1 MKITTKLTI
10 IILLPIA
17 SSLFV
22 TYLYFS
28 QYKKLSE
35 FVESESYTDKFII
48 SLHRLEN
55 HTNEY
60 LRFKYSRIIAQW
72 RIAYEDVNISAGD
85 LPVIN
90 EDARRVKNRVI
101 TRTKNIHFLFEKIIK
116 NSRKAANGETKE
128 NVLILRVGAQLM
140 ANIKANANDTEK
152 ISFIASREILKQEE
166 YTAKLIGF
174 VIILMCFIIGLMVY
188 IRRSITKPINKLLL
202 AVKTVGK
209 GNFSYS
215 ILIDSDDELGML
227 SEEFNAMASEV
238 STANKNLQK
247 SLSDIKQAELN
258 FHESESKVNEILEHA
273 QSIIYL
279 KDFDGRY
286 ILVNKQFEKAFG
298 QSKRDVIG
306 KTDYEIF
313 PSDLANKF
321 LEIEQHVYE
330 TKFEIESEDVIYDQ
344 DNNKRFYTTIRFPLI
359 SNSGEMYA
367 LCGFSSDVTEQRSAQ
382 LKLNSF
388 NRELEE
394 RVIERTSELGAANK
408 ELKAFAYS
416 IAHDLSS
423 PLRAINGFSQILLT
437 EYEENFDYVSKQYLL
452 KIKQSTKHMDEVI
465 QALLR
470 LSRVVRNELIVE
482 EVSLSDLSE
491 SILLKYCNEDLE
503 RTVSISVAPDLL
515 VTADKKL
522 ILIFLDNIIGNAWK
536 YCSKNKKTIIEIGAM
551 TEANKIVYYIK
562 DNGCGFDIK
571 YVDKIFLPFERLH
584 DNYDYSGIGVG
595 MAIAIRIIKRHSG
608 KLWAKSEIN
617 NGTTIFFT
625 IPDIKNN

>member
-17 SSLFV
+17 SSLFI

-28 QYKKLSE
+28 QYNKFSE
-35 FVESESYTDKFII
+35 FIESERYIDKFII

-60 LRFKYSRIIAQW
+60 LRFKYSRVIYQW
-72 RIAYEDVNISAGD
+72 RVAYEDVKILSDN
-85 LPVIN
+85 LPVISR
-90 EDARRVKNRVI
+90 DAKRIKNKVVM
-101 TRTKNIHFLFEKIIK
+101 RTKNIHFLFDKILK
-116 NSRKAANGETKE
+116 NSKIYVNGQKNE
-128 NVLILRVGAQLM
+128 NDLTLRLGAQLI
-140 ANIKANANDTEK
+140 ANIKANSYDIEK
-152 ISFIASREILKQEE
+152 LSHISSKAALQQKE
-166 YTAKLIGF
+166 YIFKLIGF
-174 VIILMCFIIGLMVY
+174 VIIFMCFIIGLMVY

-202 AVKTVGK
+202 AAKTVGK
-209 GNFSYS
+209 GDFSYS

-279 KDFDGRY
+279 KDLDGRY
-286 ILVNKQFEKAFG
+286 ILVNKQFEKVLG
-298 QSKRDVIG
+298 KSKRDVVG
-306 KTDYEIF
+306 KTNNEIF
-313 PSDLANKF
+313 PNDLANNSS
-321 LEIEQHVYE
+321 EVERCVVE
-330 TKFEIESEDVIYDQ
+330 TQTEVESEDVIYDQ
-344 DNNKRFYTTIRFPLI
+344 NNNERYYTSIRFPLMN
-359 SNSGEMYA
+359 NSGEMYA
-367 LCGFSSDVTEQRSAQ
+367 LCGFSSDITEQRSAQ
-382 LKLNSF
+382 LKLSSF
-388 NRELEE
+388 NNELEK
-394 RVIERTSELGAANK
+394 RVLERTSELDAANK

-437 EYEENFDYVSKQYLL
+437 EYKENFDAVSKQYLL

-470 LSRVVRNELIVE
+470 LSRVARNELVVE
-482 EVSLSDLSE
+482 KVSISDLSE
-491 SILLKYCNEDLE
+491 SILLKYCNEEPE

-522 ILIFLDNIIGNAWK
+522 ILIFLDNVIGNAWK
-536 YCSKNKKTIIEIGAM
+536 YCSRNKKTIIEIGAM
-551 TEANKIVYYIK
+551 SEANEIVYYIK
-562 DNGCGFDIK
+562 DNGCGFDMK
-571 YVDKIFLPFERLH
+571 YSDKIFLPFERLH
-584 DNYDYSGIGVG
+584 DNYQYSGIGVG

-617 NGTTIFFT
+617 KGTTIFFT
-625 IPDIKNN
+625 IPNIRK